1 MGELCN
7 MNDKIIELKEYKNI
21 IENKKELDNKVK
33 TVDDLSL
40 EELEDVSNLYQN
52 EVSKLSQEVNIL
64 EKENL
69 ELSNCIKKIYIENNH
84 KIDQNIPNEETN
96 INSLMSL
103 TNEELDK
110 KDKLIKKL
118 KTEAKMA
125 DLSDIEKLKKEEL
138 KEFKNLYNKNLKII
152 NDALKQFGKE

>member
-52 EVSKLSQEVNIL
+52 EVSKLSQEVSIL
-64 EKENL
+64 EKEN
-69 ELSNCIKKIYIENNH
+69 
-84 KIDQNIPNEETN
+84 
-96 INSLMSL
+96 
-103 TNEELDK
+103 
-110 KDKLIKKL
+110 KKL
-118 KTEAKMA
+118 KV
-125 DLSDIEKLKKEEL
+125 LKG
-138 KEFKNLYNKNLKII
+138 Y
-152 NDALKQFGKE
+152 DV

>member
-52 EVSKLSQEVNIL
+52 EVSKLSQEVSIL
-64 EKENL
+64 EKEN
-69 ELSNCIKKIYIENNH
+69 
-84 KIDQNIPNEETN
+84 
-96 INSLMSL
+96 
-103 TNEELDK
+103 
-110 KDKLIKKL
+110 KKL
-118 KTEAKMA
+118 K
-125 DLSDIEKLKKEEL
+125 ILKG
-138 KEFKNLYNKNLKII
+138 Y
-152 NDALKQFGKE
+152 DV

>member
-7 MNDKIIELKEYKNI
+7 MNDKIIELKEYKII

-64 EKENL
+64 EKEN
-69 ELSNCIKKIYIENNH
+69 
-84 KIDQNIPNEETN
+84 
-96 INSLMSL
+96 
-103 TNEELDK
+103 
-110 KDKLIKKL
+110 KKL
-118 KTEAKMA
+118 K
-125 DLSDIEKLKKEEL
+125 ILKG
-138 KEFKNLYNKNLKII
+138 Y
-152 NDALKQFGKE
+152 DV

>member
-52 EVSKLSQEVNIL
+52 EVSKLSQEVIIL
-64 EKENL
+64 EKEN
-69 ELSNCIKKIYIENNH
+69 
-84 KIDQNIPNEETN
+84 
-96 INSLMSL
+96 
-103 TNEELDK
+103 
-110 KDKLIKKL
+110 KKL
-118 KTEAKMA
+118 KV
-125 DLSDIEKLKKEEL
+125 LKG
-138 KEFKNLYNKNLKII
+138 Y
-152 NDALKQFGKE
+152 DV

>member
-40 EELEDVSNLYQN
+40 EELEDVSDLYQN

-64 EKENL
+64 EKEN
-69 ELSNCIKKIYIENNH
+69 
-84 KIDQNIPNEETN
+84 
-96 INSLMSL
+96 
-103 TNEELDK
+103 
-110 KDKLIKKL
+110 KKL
-118 KTEAKMA
+118 KV
-125 DLSDIEKLKKEEL
+125 LKG
-138 KEFKNLYNKNLKII
+138 Y
-152 NDALKQFGKE
+152 DV